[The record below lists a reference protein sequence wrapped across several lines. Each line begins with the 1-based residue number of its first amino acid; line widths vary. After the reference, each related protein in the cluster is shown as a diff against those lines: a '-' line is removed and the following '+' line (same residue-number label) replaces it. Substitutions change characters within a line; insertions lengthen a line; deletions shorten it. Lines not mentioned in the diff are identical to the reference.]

1 MPRILYVDDDPALV
15 RLAQR
20 ALGREGHEVVH
31 AADAEAARRH
41 LAEGGFGAVVLDHYL
56 PQGTG
61 LDILRGLR
69 ERGDG
74 TPAIY
79 VTGSSEA
86 TVAVEAL
93 KAGADDY
100 VIKTAEGDFV
110 GLLSR
115 AIGGA
120 IARAELRAAKDRADA
135 ETRAAKLRAET
146 LLAEVHHRVANSLAM
161 VTSLL
166 RIQAQASESPEV
178 RQALAE
184 AQGRI
189 AAVAGVH
196 RSLYLGD
203 DVRTVALDT
212 YLASILKDF
221 AATLPPQVAL
231 TVEAEPLTMSA
242 DRAVSLGIIVTEL
255 ATNAVKYAWLDGRA
269 GRLRIGLA
277 QATPGEAC
285 LAVEDDGDG
294 MAGLGPGAG
303 EAQGTGLGRR
313 LVQAMTET
321 LGGTEATRP
330 AGKRGTRVE
339 VRFPL

>member
-1 MPRILYVDDDPALV
+1 MPRILYVDDDPGLV

-20 ALGREGHEVVH
+20 ALGREGHEVLH
-31 AADAEAARRH
+31 AGDADAAHAH
-41 LAEGGFGAVVLDHYL
+41 LLGQGGFGAVVLDHYL

-61 LDILRGLR
+61 LDILRALR
-69 ERGDG
+69 ERGDH

-100 VIKTAEGDFV
+100 VIKTADGDFL
-110 GLLSR
+110 GLLGR

-120 IARAELRAAKDRADA
+120 IARAELKAAKARADA
-135 ETRAAKLRAET
+135 ETRAARERAEM

-166 RIQAQASESPEV
+166 RIQAQASESQEV

-184 AQGRI
+184 AQARI
-189 AAVAGVH
+189 GAVAGVH

-203 DVRTVALDT
+203 DVRTVALDA
-212 YLASILKDF
+212 YLASILRDF
-221 AATLPPQVAL
+221 AATLPPQVQL
-231 TVEAEPLTMSA
+231 KVEADPLTMSA

-255 ATNAVKYAWLDGRA
+255 ATNAVKYAWPDGRA
-269 GRLRIGLA
+269 GRLLVTLR
-277 QATPGEAC
+277 GEAPGRAA
-285 LAVEDDGDG
+285 LRVEDDGL
-294 MAGLGPGAG
+294 GLAAG
-303 EAQGTGLGRR
+303 ERARGTGLGRR
-313 LVQAMTET
+313 LVRAMTET
-321 LGGTEATRP
+321 LGGAVEAVP
-330 AGKRGTRVE
+330 CDPGTCVE

>member
-1 MPRILYVDDDPALV
+1 MPRILYVDDDPGLV

-20 ALGREGHEVVH
+20 ALGREGHEVLH
-31 AADAEAARRH
+31 AGDAEAAHAH
-41 LAEGGFGAVVLDHYL
+41 LGQGGFGAVVLDHYL

-61 LDILRGLR
+61 LDILRALR

-100 VIKTAEGDFV
+100 VIKTADGDFL
-110 GLLSR
+110 GLLGR
-115 AIGGA
+115 AVGGA
-120 IARAELRAAKDRADA
+120 IARAEFKAAKARADA
-135 ETRAAKLRAET
+135 ETRAARERAET

-166 RIQAQASESPEV
+166 RIQAQASESHEV

-189 AAVAGVH
+189 GAVAGVH

-203 DVRTVALDT
+203 DVRTVALDA
-212 YLASILKDF
+212 YLEGVLRDF
-221 AATLPPQVAL
+221 AATLPPQVQL
-231 TVEAEPLTMSA
+231 SVEAEPLTMSA

-255 ATNAVKYAWLDGRA
+255 ATNAVKYAWPGGHPGRLVVRLEAEGHGRA
-269 GRLRIGLA
+269 
-277 QATPGEAC
+277 C
-285 LAVEDDGDG
+285 LVVEDDGEG
-294 MAGLGPGAG
+294 MDRGGTAR
-303 EAQGTGLGRR
+303 GTGLGRR
-313 LVQAMTET
+313 LVRAMTDT
-321 LGGTEATRP
+321 LGGTVETVPRQ
-330 AGKRGTRVE
+330 AGTCVA